1 MAQRFSNKVAIV
13 TGAAGGIGLAVVKRL
28 HEDGASVV
36 AVDVQADKIAAAAA
50 QFADGRV
57 IGVAADVSTEAGCES
72 YVAAAVKHFGG
83 VHLFHNNAGI
93 LEKQQMP
100 IMDMPVAEFDRV
112 HAVNVRGVFLGLKYV
127 MRQMVAQGGGGAIVN
142 TASIAALRARAEA
155 AVYGSSKRAVVGLSN
170 SAAAEGGKHR
180 IRVNAICPG
189 PVDTPMTQGTGP
201 KSDSLT
207 AQFSTQPMNRYAQPQ
222 EIANFVC
229 YLLSD
234 EASYQT
240 GGVYT
245 IDGGTIL

>member
-1 MAQRFSNKVAIV
+1 MEQRFRNKVGIV
-13 TGAAGGIGLAVVKRL
+13 TGAAGGIGLAVVQRL
-28 HEDGASVV
+28 YDEGASVV
-36 AVDVQADKIAAAAA
+36 AVDVQADKVTKVASG
-50 QFADGRV
+50 FAGGRV
-57 IGVAADVSTEAGCES
+57 IGVGADVSTEAGCEA

-83 VHLFHNNAGI
+83 VHVFHNNAGV
-93 LEKQQMP
+93 LEKAQVA
-100 IMDMPVAEFDRV
+100 IVDMAVEEFDRV
-112 HAVNVRGVFLGLKYV
+112 HAINVRGVFLGLKYV
-127 MRQMVAQGGGGAIVN
+127 MRQMIAQQSGGAIVN
-142 TASIAALRARAEA
+142 TASIAALRARAQA

-170 SAAAEGGKHR
+170 SAAAEGGRHG

-189 PVDTPMTQGTGP
+189 PVDTPMVQAMGP
-201 KSDSLT
+201 KSDSLKG
-207 AQFSTQPMNRYAQPQ
+207 QFSTQVMDRYANPR